1 MREREF
7 IAWVVGHLR
16 KSFVSGRTKKL
27 EWRRSQLKQMLRMLD
42 EQKDALC
49 EAVYKD
55 LRKSKHE
62 VTYMEIEFLRNDVI
76 DSINNL
82 ENWTKPIRGMGAW
95 NYPVQLVLLP
105 VIGAIAAGNCVV
117 IKPSEVSEHTAQL
130 LSDIIPLYLDKE
142 CVCVVNGGVPET
154 TALLKEKFDY
164 LFYTG
169 NGTVGRIVY
178 AAAAKHLTPVTME
191 LGGKSP
197 VFVDK
202 KSDLALV
209 ARRIAWGKFINAGQ
223 TCLAPDYILCSEDVK
238 NELVD
243 RFRQRLTEFYGENP
257 QKSDSY
263 SRIINSRHFKRLQ
276 KLLQNMNVVIGGQ
289 TDESDNYIAP
299 TIMVDV
305 RPTDAI
311 MQEET
316 FGPLLPILTVA
327 DVNEAISFIKA
338 RDTPLAMYVFSKDSS
353 VVDKMLSEI
362 SCGGVT
368 VNDVLMHTSLC
379 TLPFGG
385 LGESGFGAYHGKF
398 TFDTFTHLKSCMVRK
413 QNLEKLMDVRCP
425 PYTDRNIALLNW
437 LQKKSLAQRRPLA
450 FLPFIL
456 FGVVIVFTFRL
467 LGIERLLPERLTKN
481 DLCRRYPRNNYESD
495 DEDSDDDQ
503 SPEHDYDLQ
512 CLTGKKFI
520 NKGRWTKGEDD
531 SLKRIVEKYGTNDWK
546 LISNHF
552 SDRSDIQCQ
561 HRWYKVLNPELIKGP
576 WTKEEDDKVQHLV
589 KQYGPKRWTLIS
601 KHLKGRTGKQC
612 RERWHNHL
620 NPDIKKTAWT
630 EGEDQLIYQLHKKLG
645 NRWAEIAKYL
655 PGRTDNAI
663 KNHWNSTMRR
673 KYEQEEETQKRQQHV
688 VSAPS
693 STAVMPVQHAAQEYN
708 NYAYST
714 PSQANS
720 MAGLQ
725 PVRLFD
731 SHNLSHEDNLLMH
744 PTDSSSSI
752 TSVVDDSTSLYPAP
766 HAPQETMPLPAWDMQ
781 DQPFVSTPQDPS
793 KQPISVGSPQRWL
806 VTPEGFL
813 SPLSKCIPDMVE
825 NFISE
830 NAFSDLTTYELLCGK
845 DVSPS
850 VTPLKFTGINRK
862 DSVVHSVGHRRVLA
876 VVIPQSRTREEIR
889 GAAKLQQQQP
899 SVPLQQQQQQQQPE
913 MPYVVKL
920 PTTPVLHHEKPSMP
934 VTPLRCIMKI
944 EPSTPKGS
952 PIKGLEFSPSQFLNS
967 PGVPFCGKLTS
978 TPVCRA
984 PQNSTP
990 IQNGLLNTPLLTVED
1005 GGCTKMSRTPRIRRS
1020 ILDAAPRTPTPF
1032 KNALAEL
1039 EKQSGVLRSL
1049 PDTPTQLAE
1058 DLKAVI
1064 EGDNRPF
1071 ASYRKSSKSGGCDS
1085 GYMTVG
1091 KRTADKEN
1099 ESPTRKVRKSLER
1112 KWSTPGDIQLFNSHS
1127 ETLVM
1132 MPETPSKSLIG
1143 DQSIVFSPPS
1153 IIKETLCDEK
1163 SFSFNDAFTFPK
1175 SPNISAVKS
1184 CKSKAIQQIRFE
1196 ETPCK
1201 PPLRFG
1207 VDWEVVACGKTRD
1220 QQELTEQARRW
1231 LSYTC
1236 TMRPRSLKL

>member
-1 MREREF
+1 M
-7 IAWVVGHLR
+7 
-16 KSFVSGRTKKL
+16 S
-27 EWRRSQLKQMLRMLD
+27 
-42 EQKDALC
+42 
-49 EAVYKD
+49 
-55 LRKSKHE
+55 
-62 VTYMEIEFLRNDVI
+62 
-76 DSINNL
+76 
-82 ENWTKPIRGMGAW
+82 
-95 NYPVQLVLLP
+95 
-105 VIGAIAAGNCVV
+105 
-117 IKPSEVSEHTAQL
+117 
-130 LSDIIPLYLDKE
+130 
-142 CVCVVNGGVPET
+142 
-154 TALLKEKFDY
+154 
-164 LFYTG
+164 
-169 NGTVGRIVY
+169 
-178 AAAAKHLTPVTME
+178 
-191 LGGKSP
+191 
-197 VFVDK
+197 
-202 KSDLALV
+202 
-209 ARRIAWGKFINAGQ
+209 
-223 TCLAPDYILCSEDVK
+223 
-238 NELVD
+238 
-243 RFRQRLTEFYGENP
+243 RQ
-257 QKSDSY
+257 SY
-263 SRIINSRHFKRLQ
+263 YS
-276 KLLQNMNVVIGGQ
+276 
-289 TDESDNYIAP
+289 
-299 TIMVDV
+299 
-305 RPTDAI
+305 
-311 MQEET
+311 
-316 FGPLLPILTVA
+316 
-327 DVNEAISFIKA
+327 
-338 RDTPLAMYVFSKDSS
+338 
-353 VVDKMLSEI
+353 
-362 SCGGVT
+362 
-368 VNDVLMHTSLC
+368 
-379 TLPFGG
+379 
-385 LGESGFGAYHGKF
+385 
-398 TFDTFTHLKSCMVRK
+398 
-413 QNLEKLMDVRCP
+413 
-425 PYTDRNIALLNW
+425 
-437 LQKKSLAQRRPLA
+437 
-450 FLPFIL
+450 
-456 FGVVIVFTFRL
+456 
-467 LGIERLLPERLTKN
+467 
-481 DLCRRYPRNNYESD
+481 RRYPSNSYESD
-495 DEDSDDDQ
+495 DEDSDDDP
-503 SPEHDYDLQ
+503 SPDHDYDLQ

-546 LISNHF
+546 LIANHF

-673 KYEQEEETQKRQQHV
+673 KYEQEEESQKRQQHV

-693 STAVMPVQHAAQEYN
+693 STAVLPVQGSQEYN

-714 PSQANS
+714 PSQTNS

-731 SHNLSHEDNLLMH
+731 NSNNLSHEDNLLMH
-744 PTDSSSSI
+744 PTDSSSSM
-752 TSVVDDSTSLYPAP
+752 TSVVDDSNSIYTTGQQ
-766 HAPQETMPLPAWDMQ
+766 PQETMPLSTWDMH

-793 KQPISVGSPQRWL
+793 KQPMNVGSPQRWL

-862 DSVVHSVGHRRVLA
+862 DSVGESHSPSSIYTEYRFDGKAISALDKSGGSLIPMSSPVISKLSTLPILRR
-876 VVIPQSRTREEIR
+876 SRRKKRSAQLDAEESLLPSSLVPEPER
-889 GAAKLQQQQP
+889 KVEEQQQQP
-899 SVPLQQQQQQQQPE
+899 SEQLQQPE
-913 MPYVVKL
+913 PQL
-920 PTTPVLHHEKPSMP
+920 S
-934 VTPLRCIMKI
+934 RAR
-944 EPSTPKGS
+944 PKGS

-967 PGVPFCGKLTS
+967 PGMPFCGKLTS

-990 IQNGLLNTPLLTVED
+990 IQNTLLNTPLLTVED
-1005 GGCTKMSRTPRIRRS
+1005 AGCTKMSRTPRIRRS

-1049 PDTPTQLAE
+1049 PDTPTQLVE

-1064 EGDNRPF
+1064 DSDKIPF
-1071 ASYRKSSKSGGCDS
+1071 ANYRKSSKTSSCDS
-1085 GYMTVG
+1085 GYMTG
-1091 KRTADKEN
+1091 SKRSADKEN

-1175 SPNISAVKS
+1175 SPSISAVKS

>member
-1 MREREF
+1 M
-7 IAWVVGHLR
+7 
-16 KSFVSGRTKKL
+16 S
-27 EWRRSQLKQMLRMLD
+27 
-42 EQKDALC
+42 
-49 EAVYKD
+49 
-55 LRKSKHE
+55 
-62 VTYMEIEFLRNDVI
+62 
-76 DSINNL
+76 
-82 ENWTKPIRGMGAW
+82 
-95 NYPVQLVLLP
+95 
-105 VIGAIAAGNCVV
+105 
-117 IKPSEVSEHTAQL
+117 
-130 LSDIIPLYLDKE
+130 
-142 CVCVVNGGVPET
+142 
-154 TALLKEKFDY
+154 
-164 LFYTG
+164 
-169 NGTVGRIVY
+169 
-178 AAAAKHLTPVTME
+178 
-191 LGGKSP
+191 
-197 VFVDK
+197 
-202 KSDLALV
+202 
-209 ARRIAWGKFINAGQ
+209 
-223 TCLAPDYILCSEDVK
+223 
-238 NELVD
+238 
-243 RFRQRLTEFYGENP
+243 RQ
-257 QKSDSY
+257 SY
-263 SRIINSRHFKRLQ
+263 YS
-276 KLLQNMNVVIGGQ
+276 
-289 TDESDNYIAP
+289 
-299 TIMVDV
+299 
-305 RPTDAI
+305 
-311 MQEET
+311 
-316 FGPLLPILTVA
+316 
-327 DVNEAISFIKA
+327 
-338 RDTPLAMYVFSKDSS
+338 
-353 VVDKMLSEI
+353 
-362 SCGGVT
+362 
-368 VNDVLMHTSLC
+368 
-379 TLPFGG
+379 
-385 LGESGFGAYHGKF
+385 
-398 TFDTFTHLKSCMVRK
+398 
-413 QNLEKLMDVRCP
+413 
-425 PYTDRNIALLNW
+425 
-437 LQKKSLAQRRPLA
+437 
-450 FLPFIL
+450 
-456 FGVVIVFTFRL
+456 
-467 LGIERLLPERLTKN
+467 
-481 DLCRRYPRNNYESD
+481 RRYPSNNYESD
-495 DEDSDDDQ
+495 DEDSDDDP

-546 LISNHF
+546 LIANHF

-693 STAVMPVQHAAQEYN
+693 STAVLPVQHAAQEFN

-752 TSVVDDSTSLYPAP
+752 TSVVDDSTSLYPTAQ
-766 HAPQETMPLPAWDMQ
+766 APQETMPLPAWDMQ
-781 DQPFVSTPQDPS
+781 DQTFVATPQDPS
-793 KQPISVGSPQRWL
+793 KQPINVGSPQRWL

-862 DSVVHSVGHRRVLA
+862 DSVEYRFDGKAISALDKSGGSLIPMSSPVISKLSTLPILRRSRRKKRPAQSDTDESLLSSSLNPEHERKTEEPLQHLQQPSV
-876 VVIPQSRTREEIR
+876 Q
-889 GAAKLQQQQP
+889 LQQQQP
-899 SVPLQQQQQQQQPE
+899 ELQF
-913 MPYVVKL
+913 VVKM
-920 PTTPVLHHEKPSMP
+920 PTTPVLHHEKPAMP

-944 EPSTPKGS
+944 EPCTPKGS

-1005 GGCTKMSRTPRIRRS
+1005 AGCTKMSRTPRIRRS

-1071 ASYRKSSKSGGCDS
+1071 ASYRKSSKTSDCDS
-1085 GYMTVG
+1085 GYMTSG
-1091 KRTADKEN
+1091 KRGVDKEN

-1207 VDWEVVACGKTRD
+1207 VDWEVVACGKTQD